1 MLDEGRRVD
10 ELNERGTQF
19 CVQPGEAMGT
29 GAMGIKNDCAPACIC
44 CTHSMLSSSRTGL
57 ERESDYKPLA
67 YYGLFASSRKGRT
80 PCPRWI
86 APNAFRVNLE
96 LRVA

>member
-1 MLDEGRRVD
+1 MLDEGRRAD
-10 ELNERGTQF
+10 ELNECGTRF
-19 CVQPGEAMGT
+19 CFQPGEAMGT
-29 GAMGIKNDCAPACIC
+29 GAMGIENDCAPAFIC

-67 YYGLFASSRKGRT
+67 YYKGRT